1 MAGGLAIEDIEEGK
15 DGGSE
20 VVDVNIWVD
29 WTVADFLFL
38 GVDGGIHTGVDVD
51 RAELGA
57 IGVG

>member
-1 MAGGLAIEDIEEGK
+1 MFLIYVEDIDEGN

-29 WTVADFLFL
+29 WTVADFLLL
-38 GVDGGIHTGVDVD
+38 GVDGGIHTGADVD
-51 RAELGA
+51 REEVGA